1 MKVIRCVIFPPAV
14 QGGWPRI
21 PCPRPTIVTSEHKS
35 RITSRASGNE
45 GIPRT
50 SLTSAVADRLREMI
64 IRGEIQEGEQLRQD
78 AIATDLEVSRI
89 PVREALR
96 QLEAEGLI
104 KIIAHRGA
112 VVSSLSSE
120 QIEELFEM
128 RAVLECHVL
137 ALSIPHLTESDF
149 KEAEAILEIYEKTL
163 GKEGD
168 VGSWGR
174 LNSQFHATLYSH
186 ANRPHFMSII
196 RQINNNGD
204 RYARLQLY
212 MTRRIERAKKEHRM
226 LLELCRKRDVKGAC
240 ELLDQHIQVAG
251 HALKESLEQ
260 LRAASQ
266 PSKNPGRKK

>member
-1 MKVIRCVIFPPAV
+1 
-14 QGGWPRI
+14 
-21 PCPRPTIVTSEHKS
+21 VTSEHKS
-35 RITSRASGNE
+35 RVGRASGNE

-96 QLEAEGLI
+96 QLQAEGLI
-104 KIIAHRGA
+104 KIVAHRGA

-120 QIEELFEM
+120 EIEELFEM

-149 KEAEAILEIYEKTL
+149 KEAEAILETYEKAL
-163 GKEGD
+163 WKEED

-174 LNSQFHATLYSH
+174 LNSQFHATLYSR

-204 RYARLQLY
+204 RYTSLQLY
-212 MTRRIERAKKEHRM
+212 LTRSFERAKKEHRM
-226 LLELCRKRDVKGAC
+226 LVELCRKRDVKAAC
-240 ELLDQHIQVAG
+240 ELLEQHIQTAG
-251 HALKESLEQ
+251 RALKEVLEQ
-260 LRAASQ
+260 RRAESQ
-266 PSKNPGRKK
+266 PKNPRRQK

>member
-1 MKVIRCVIFPPAV
+1 MKVIRCVIFPPAL
-14 QGGWPRI
+14 QGAGPRI
-21 PCPRPTIVTSEHKS
+21 PCPRPAIVTSEHKS
-35 RITSRASGNE
+35 RSASRASGSE

-64 IRGEIQEGEQLRQD
+64 ICGQIQEGEQLRQD

-112 VVSSLSSE
+112 VVSSLSSD
-120 QIEELFEM
+120 QIEELFDM

-174 LNSQFHATLYSH
+174 LNSQFHTTLYSR

-204 RYARLQLY
+204 RYTRLQLY
-212 MTRRIERAKKEHRM
+212 LTGGIERAKKEHRM
-226 LLELCRKRDVKGAC
+226 LVELCRNRDVKGAC
-240 ELLDQHIQVAG
+240 ELLEQHIRAAG
-251 HALKESLEQ
+251 HALRESLEQ
-260 LRAASQ
+260 IRAESQ
-266 PSKNPGRKK
+266 PKNPGRKK

>member
-1 MKVIRCVIFPPAV
+1 MCYFPPGLA
-14 QGGWPRI
+14 GGLAPH

-35 RITSRASGNE
+35 RITSRASGNK

-78 AIATDLEVSRI
+78 AIAADLQVSRI

-120 QIEELFEM
+120 EIEELFEM

-137 ALSIPHLTESDF
+137 ALSIPQLTESDF
-149 KEAEAILEIYEKTL
+149 KEAEAILETYEKAL
-163 GKEGD
+163 WKEED

-174 LNSQFHATLYSH
+174 LNSQFHATLYSR
-186 ANRPHFMSII
+186 ANRPHFVSII

-204 RYARLQLY
+204 RYTSLQLY
-212 MTRRIERAKKEHRM
+212 LTRSFERAKKEHRM
-226 LLELCRKRDVKGAC
+226 LVELCRKRDVKAAC
-240 ELLDQHIQVAG
+240 ELLEQHIQTAG
-251 HALKESLEQ
+251 RALKESLEQ
-260 LRAASQ
+260 RRAESQ
-266 PSKNPGRKK
+266 PKNPGRRK